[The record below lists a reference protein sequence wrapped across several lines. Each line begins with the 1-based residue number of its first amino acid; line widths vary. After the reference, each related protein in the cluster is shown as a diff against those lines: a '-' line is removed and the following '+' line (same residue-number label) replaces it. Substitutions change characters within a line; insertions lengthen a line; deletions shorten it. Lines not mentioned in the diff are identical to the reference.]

1 LIGSAALQAAVAG
14 GADGLMIEVHPD
26 PEHASSDGPQSLK
39 PEKFAAMMVKL
50 QLIAGAVD
58 RTM

>member
-1 LIGSAALQAAVAG
+1 MALAAVAG

-26 PEHASSDGPQSLK
+26 PEHASSDGAQSLK

-58 RTM
+58 RTL